1 MLGFFGI
8 LIGQVLEK
16 SIVKL
21 DNDCHAL
28 RRYMKNIG
36 NCLEDSKKFDLL
48 MSARYEH

>member
-1 MLGFFGI
+1 MLGFLGI
-8 LIGQVLEK
+8 LIAQALEK

-21 DNDCHAL
+21 DNDCQAL

-36 NCLEDSKKFDLL
+36 NFLEDSKKFDLL